1 MSDRVAGVFFL
12 LIAIVYGGLAGNY
25 KSDFADPIGTEGFPF
40 FVSLPMGLLSL
51 ALIIKPSVAAD
62 WPGGKALL
70 KQAAVIL
77 ILIAYAAA
85 LEPVGFPLATF
96 VAVIFLARF
105 LEATWRQCVLVGA
118 ILAVLLYV
126 VFDPL
131 LGLPLPLGL
140 LELR

>member
-1 MSDRVAGVFFL
+1 MADRIAGTFFL
-12 LIAIVYGGLAGNY
+12 VLAIAYGLLASNY
-25 KSDFADPIGTEGFPF
+25 QTDFADPIGTEGFPL
-40 FVSLPMGLLSL
+40 FVSIPMGLLSL
-51 ALIIKPSVAAD
+51 ALIIRPSVD
-62 WPGGKALL
+62 VEWPGGKALL
-70 KQAAVIL
+70 RQIALVIVL
-77 ILIAYAAA
+77 VVYAIA

-105 LEATWRQCVLVGA
+105 LDATWLQCVMVGA

-126 VFDPL
+126 VFDPI